1 MKDAFLLAALAACGV
16 TCSAQSISSITT
28 EIQRTPTAA
37 LYVQRATAYL
47 TAGDARAA
55 LADADRALDRDA
67 LNVPALTVRGQA
79 NTKLG
84 RFSNTVADLTGAIAL
99 APKDA
104 MLYLARAEAYAAVGD
119 QPRAQADRAEALRL
133 DPNAKL
139 PTANASV
146 ATPPTVTTAPPSTAP
161 SPAPPP
167 VKPVVLQAAIPP
179 AAPVTAAK
187 SGPAPLTAPDT
198 SASAETRY
206 QQAKKLL
213 DQKKS
218 TEAIAELDEAIKL
231 APTNAVLFNT
241 RGYAYYLSKD
251 VKRALQDYD
260 EAIRLRPDYLN
271 ATHNRALA
279 RKAAGDATGAATD
292 RQREAELSKKR

>member
-1 MKDAFLLAALAACGV
+1 MKYQLLLAVAVSC
-16 TCSAQSISSITT
+16 CAQNISSLTT

-37 LYVQRATAYL
+37 LYVQRASAYL

-67 LNVPALTVRGQA
+67 LNVSALAVRGQA

-104 MLYLARAEAYAAVGD
+104 TLFVARSEAYAAVGD

-133 DPNAKL
+133 DPTIRF
-139 PTANASV
+139 PTAAAPAVVAPPATPVAPPV
-146 ATPPTVTTAPPSTAP
+146 ATPAP
-161 SPAPPP
+161 SR
-167 VKPVVLQAAIPP
+167 PVVLQAALPP
-179 AAPVTAAK
+179 ATPVTP
-187 SGPAPLTAPDT
+187 PAPPKASATPATTPDT
-198 SASAETRY
+198 SASSETHY

-213 DQKKS
+213 DQQKLAG
-218 TEAIAELDEAIKL
+218 AITELDEAIKL
-231 APTNAVLFNT
+231 APTNPILFNT
-241 RGYAYYLSKD
+241 RGYAHYLSKNT
-251 VKRALQDYD
+251 KGALQDYD
-260 EAIRLRPDYLN
+260 EAIRLNPNYLN
-271 ATHNRALA
+271 AIHNRALA
-279 RKAAGDATGAATD
+279 RKSAGDAAGAAAD